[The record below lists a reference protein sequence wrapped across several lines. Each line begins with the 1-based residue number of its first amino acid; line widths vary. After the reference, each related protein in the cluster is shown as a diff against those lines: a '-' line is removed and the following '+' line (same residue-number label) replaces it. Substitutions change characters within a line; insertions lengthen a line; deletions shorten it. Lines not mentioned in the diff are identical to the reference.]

1 MNGTTILNQATS
13 FVAQVPTVWS
23 IIGSGDYNGDG
34 MSDVIWYN
42 GGNVAVWEMNGT
54 TILNQ
59 ATSFIADVPT
69 VWSIQDP
76 QGN

>member
-1 MNGTTILNQATS
+1 MNGTTILN
-13 FVAQVPTVWS
+13 P
-23 IIGSGDYNGDG
+23 
-34 MSDVIWYN
+34 
-42 GGNVAVWEMNGT
+42 
-54 TILNQ
+54 

>member
-1 MNGTTILNQATS
+1 VLWHDTSGNVAIWLMNGTTILH
-13 FVAQVPTVWS
+13 
-23 IIGSGDYNGDG
+23 
-34 MSDVIWYN
+34 
-42 GGNVAVWEMNGT
+42 
-54 TILNQ
+54 L

>member
-1 MNGTTILNQATS
+1 L
-13 FVAQVPTVWS
+13 
-23 IIGSGDYNGDG
+23 
-34 MSDVIWYN
+34 
-42 GGNVAVWEMNGT
+42 EMNGT

-59 ATSFIADVPT
+59 ATSSVGQAPT